1 MTGSTNDDAFGK
13 IAVIGMAGRYPGA
26 ADIEQF
32 WSNLKA
38 GKESITFFSD
48 DELIEDG
55 IDPSFVHDPNY
66 VKAAGVYEGT
76 YLFDAEFFG
85 YTPREAELLDPQHRV
100 FLECSYQALEHA
112 GYDPWRYDGRIGVF
126 AGTGIT
132 QYLFE
137 LLALPELFRTTS
149 RFALPTYN
157 DKDFL
162 ATRVGY
168 KLGLRGLCVTVQ
180 TACSTSLVAIG
191 LASQCLLNYQS
202 DMVLAG
208 GVSLSTRERSGYFYQ
223 EGGISSPDG
232 HCRAFDASSGGI
244 VSGSGAG
251 VVVLKRLSDAL
262 KDGDSIH
269 AVILGF
275 GMNNDGAARVGFTA
289 PGVDGQ
295 SAVVADAIAMAG
307 INPETIG
314 YVECHGTG
322 TPLGDPIEIAALT
335 RSFRE
340 HTGKKQFCAIGS
352 VKTNIGHMDT
362 AAGVAGFTKA
372 VLALKHGH
380 IPASLHFQTP
390 NPEIDFANSP
400 FFVNTGLRAWKSVD
414 GPRRAG
420 VSSLG
425 AGGTNAHVI
434 LEEPPIEERVVASKE
449 FHLLVWS
456 ARSVAALNKLT
467 QKLLQH
473 LQEHPEQQIGDIAYT
488 LQVGRRVFSHRRML
502 VSRNREN
509 AIHSLES
516 SRLFTR
522 IETRQEHKPRVT
534 FLFPGQGC
542 QYIHMGKELYQQETV
557 FREWIDRCAQILKS
571 ELGLDIRSLLFPD
584 PGRDQEAAAK
594 LNQIQ
599 FATPGIF
606 TIEYALAKL
615 WMAWGVR
622 PDALIGH
629 SFGEYVAACLSGV
642 FSLEDALHL
651 VSIRGRLMQSLPA
664 GAMVAVMLAEHEL
677 SQLLSAFP
685 DLSIAAVNGPSACV
699 VSGAR
704 EAAVALEQQL
714 SERGT
719 PYRRLH
725 VSHAAHSRMMEA
737 ILEEFKKEVGK
748 VKLNE
753 PQVPYISN
761 VSGTWIRPAEATDP
775 AYWSNHIRQTV
786 QFFRGVQE
794 LLRIPG
800 QVLLEVG
807 PGRMLG
813 SLLMQYPA
821 GTERHVV
828 LSSLPHP
835 KDDPQTAFEFFL
847 TTTGQLW
854 LEGVQIDWGQ
864 MHKGDSPR
872 RVPLPV
878 YPFEGQHYQ
887 LTARHGLARSSV
899 ALGKNGHHSNHPLEQ
914 NREPLS
920 ASPPGRSAKL
930 SNSKLMDDYVA
941 PRDALESAVAEVW
954 REVFGMEDLGIKDEF
969 SALGGHSL
977 LAMQLVQRMRELF
990 QIEFSLADLRRASTI
1005 ADLAD
1010 AIVATL
1016 IDAVDPEQLAGML
1029 DEVES
1034 TS

>member
-55 IDPSFVHDPNY
+55 VDPSFVRDPNY

-100 FLECSYQALEHA
+100 FLECSYHALEHA
-112 GYDPWRYDGRIGVF
+112 GYDPWSYDGRIGVF

-168 KLGLRGLCVTVQ
+168 KLGLRGPCVTVQ

-232 HCRAFDASSGGI
+232 HCRAFDAGSRGI

-400 FFVNTGLRAWKSVD
+400 FFVNTGLRPWKTVD

-434 LEEPPIEERVVASKE
+434 LEEPPIEERAAASKE

-488 LQVGRRVFSHRRML
+488 LQAGRRVFSHRRML
-502 VSRNREN
+502 VGRDRET
-509 AIHSLES
+509 AVHSLES
-516 SRLFTR
+516 LRLFTR
-522 IETRQEHKPRVT
+522 IEPRQEHKPRVT
-534 FLFPGQGC
+534 FLFPGQGS
-542 QYIHMGKELYQQETV
+542 QYINMGKDLYRQQTV
-557 FREWIDRCAQILKS
+557 FREWVDRCAEILKP
-571 ELGLDIRSLLFPD
+571 ELGLDIRLLIFPN
-584 PGRDQEAAAK
+584 PGRDQEATAK

-622 PDALIGH
+622 PDAFMGH
-629 SFGEYVAACLSGV
+629 SFGEYAAACLSGV

-651 VSIRGRLMQSLPA
+651 VSVRGRLMQSLPA

-699 VSGAR
+699 VSGAC
-704 EAAVALEQQL
+704 EAVVALEQQL

-725 VSHAAHSRMMEA
+725 VSHAAHSGMMEA

-748 VKLNE
+748 VKLSE
-753 PQVPYISN
+753 PQIPYISSI
-761 VSGTWIRPAEATDP
+761 SGTWIRPAEATDP
-775 AYWSNHIRQTV
+775 AYWSNHIRKTV

-794 LLRIPG
+794 LLRIPD
-800 QVLLEVG
+800 QVLLEAG

-813 SLLMQYPA
+813 SLLMQYPT

-847 TTTGQLW
+847 TTAGQLW
-854 LEGVQIDWGQ
+854 LEGVRIDWEQ

-887 LTARHGLARSSV
+887 LTGNHGLARSSV
-899 ALGKNGHHSNHPLEQ
+899 AVEKNGQRSNHPLEQ
-914 NREPLS
+914 NREPLP
-920 ASPPGRSAKL
+920 ASPPGRSARL
-930 SNSKLMDDYVA
+930 ANSKLMDYAA

-990 QIEFSLADLRRASTI
+990 QIEFSLADLRRAPTI

-1010 AIVATL
+1010 AIVSTL
-1016 IDAVDPEQLAGML
+1016 IGAVAPEQLAGML

-1034 TS
+1034 HM